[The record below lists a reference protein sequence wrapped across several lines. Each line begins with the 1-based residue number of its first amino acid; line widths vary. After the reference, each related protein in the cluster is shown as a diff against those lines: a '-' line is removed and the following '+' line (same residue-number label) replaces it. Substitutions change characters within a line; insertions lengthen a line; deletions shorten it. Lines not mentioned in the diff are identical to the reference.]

1 VGHNPG
7 RESGENRKKKI
18 FSFKGSVQC
27 ETRWFID
34 IFLPFEHAVFDIK
47 KSYFRFRSVLAKN
60 EAIFYNRATQTKQA
74 ISLITLR
81 ECVLRPEPEKNLQ
94 SMNFELITHRVRS
107 ASPNDARF
115 RRSGFSNISG
125 FPVVLAFRL
134 FKLSCRSSCPVILAI
149 PVTPITENKR
159 NLKK

>member
-1 VGHNPG
+1 M
-7 RESGENRKKKI
+7 
-18 FSFKGSVQC
+18 
-27 ETRWFID
+27 
-34 IFLPFEHAVFDIK
+34 
-47 KSYFRFRSVLAKN
+47 AKN
-60 EAIFYNRATQTKQA
+60 EAILYNMGTQTKQD

-81 ECVLRPEPEKNLQ
+81 ECVLRPEAEKNLQ

-115 RRSGFSNISG
+115 RRSGFFKSSG

-134 FKLSCRSSCPVILAI
+134 FKLSCRSQLFGHSGYSPVA
-149 PVTPITENKR
+149 PVTENKR